1 MNIDLMDILRLMR
14 REVWIKRRLFAAL
27 YLVTSI
33 AFLAVGWNWPKIY
46 TSASTI
52 VVDQQ
57 NILQPLMQGT
67 AVTTDVADRAKMA
80 REIIFS
86 RRAMDQVLTN
96 SGWIVEGTAVSD
108 LERER
113 LASTVENRT
122 RIENAGQNIIR
133 ISYADQDPERA
144 FQTTRQLTE
153 VFIDQSLVAKQKESQ
168 EAFEFING
176 QALQYHAKLQEAEEA
191 LKQFHSANFD
201 ARPGSQAEVNARI
214 TELRRRKEATEL
226 QLRELRIER
235 ETLQRQL
242 SGEAAI
248 TENLTREGQYRERL
262 DELEQQLETLR
273 LSYHDSYPDIVQLKG
288 QIASIH
294 RAIENERSAPL
305 LGENGESPVSGEA
318 GSNVSRAANTS
329 SLFQEL
335 RRQFSATETQV
346 ASLNE
351 RLNETEELLAKEQ
364 DRMLRI
370 NDVEAKLSELT
381 RDYQVNQDLY
391 QSLLRQR
398 ENARISMNIDKEN
411 QGLTFNIQEPAAL
424 PLTPKGIRFSHFM
437 AAGLLFSVVLPLGLI
452 YGLTVLDGKVRFQR
466 VVDEDLGLPVLA
478 SVYHINTPTEYNLNT
493 FKKSVILLAIL
504 ISWAA
509 YGYAAWLKVNG

>member
-33 AFLAVGWNWPKIY
+33 AFLAVGWNWPKVF
-46 TSASTI
+46 TSSSSI
-52 VVDQQ
+52 IVDQQ

-86 RRAMDQVLTN
+86 RRAMDKVLDN
-96 SGWIVEGTAVSD
+96 SGWVKGEVSN
-108 LERER
+108 LLRER
-113 LASTVENRT
+113 LASTIESRT
-122 RIENAGQNIIR
+122 RVENAGQNIIR
-133 ISYADQDPERA
+133 ISYADQDADRA
-144 FQTTRQLTE
+144 FQTARQLTE
-153 VFIDQSLVAKQKESQ
+153 VFIDQSLEAKQRESQ

-176 QALQYHAKLQEAEEA
+176 QALQYHVKLKEAEEA
-191 LKQFHSANFD
+191 LKKFHSANFD
-201 ARPGSQAEVNARI
+201 ARPGSQAEVNNRI

-226 QLRELRIER
+226 ELRELRIER

-248 TENLTREGQYRERL
+248 TENLTREGQYRERM
-262 DELEQQLETLR
+262 DELEQQLAALR

-288 QIASIH
+288 QIASLQS
-294 RAIENERSAPL
+294 AIERERSATAPVL
-305 LGENGESPVSGEA
+305 RGGELVEPGEA
-318 GSNVSRAANTS
+318 GSNVSRAANSS

-335 RRQFSATETQV
+335 RRRFSTTETQI

-351 RLNETEELLAKEQ
+351 RLTETTELLAKEQ

-411 QGLTFNIQEPAAL
+411 QGLTFKVQEPAAL
-424 PLTPKGIRFSHFM
+424 PLTPKGIRFSHFV
-437 AAGLLFSVVLPLGLI
+437 AAGLLFSIVLPLGLI
-452 YGLTVLDGKVRFQR
+452 YGLTLIDRKVRFQS
-466 VVDEDLGLPVLA
+466 VVEEDLGLPVLA

-504 ISWAA
+504 ISWIA
-509 YGYAAWLKVNG
+509 YGYAAWFKING